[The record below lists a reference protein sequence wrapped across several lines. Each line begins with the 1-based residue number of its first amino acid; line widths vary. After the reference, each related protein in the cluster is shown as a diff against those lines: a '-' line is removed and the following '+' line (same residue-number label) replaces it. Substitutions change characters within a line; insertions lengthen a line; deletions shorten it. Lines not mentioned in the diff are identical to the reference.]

1 MKTPCIRIA
10 VLSAGVAL
18 VLAAP
23 FGRAQS
29 TSGSPTASV
38 SAAASPS
45 DNSEVVSLP
54 AFDVTG
60 DTAHGYVASE
70 SETGTRIASKIADL
84 PFVVDVVT
92 RPFIT
97 DFAENTMNDQLAFVA
112 GFSPSEVT
120 GQYQLRGFSSPVEL
134 VDGFRRI
141 GLIDTID
148 IDRIEVIKGP
158 DASIYGA
165 IQPGGVVNYITR
177 QPTTVASGELDVD
190 VGSDNFLETS
200 LSLSGPL
207 NSSG

>member
-1 MKTPCIRIA
+1 M
-10 VLSAGVAL
+10 
-18 VLAAP
+18 
-23 FGRAQS
+23 
-29 TSGSPTASV
+29 
-38 SAAASPS
+38 
-45 DNSEVVSLP
+45 
-54 AFDVTG
+54 TG
-60 DTAHGYVASE
+60 DAAHGYVASE

-112 GFSPSEVT
+112 GFSPSEIT

-141 GLIDTID
+141 GLIDTSD

-165 IQPGGVVNYITR
+165 IQPGGVVNFITR
-177 QPTTVASGELDVD
+177 QPTTVPSAEICIEG
-190 VGSDNFLETS
+190 GTDNFL
-200 LSLSGPL
+200 LCRLKLAQNWYPFL
-207 NSSG
+207 DKHWLILVFLM